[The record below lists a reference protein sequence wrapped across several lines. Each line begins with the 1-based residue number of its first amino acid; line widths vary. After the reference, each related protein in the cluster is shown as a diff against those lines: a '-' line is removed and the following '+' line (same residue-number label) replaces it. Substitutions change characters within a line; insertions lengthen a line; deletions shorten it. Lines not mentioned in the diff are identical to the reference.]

1 MRCPPM
7 RSWKSSFKPSR
18 AIEMPGSPYL
28 DEPPKGLWT
37 WPRLLRVVGLPATAF
52 LGACAYYG
60 VLFEALAIIT
70 VTMLAVN
77 WMVR

>member
-1 MRCPPM
+1 
-7 RSWKSSFKPSR
+7 
-18 AIEMPGSPYL
+18 L
-28 DEPPKGLWT
+28 
-37 WPRLLRVVGLPATAF
+37 VGLPAAAF